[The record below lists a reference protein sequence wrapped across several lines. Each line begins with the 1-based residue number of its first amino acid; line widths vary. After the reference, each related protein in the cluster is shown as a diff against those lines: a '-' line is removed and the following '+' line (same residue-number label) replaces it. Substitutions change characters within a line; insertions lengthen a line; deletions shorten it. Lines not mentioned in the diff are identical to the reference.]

1 MNIIFMT
8 NSDFS
13 FHSLDILVKSNH
25 KILSVVTNPPEEI
38 GRQKKNTSNIITLK
52 CEELGINTWRKN
64 NSITLEN
71 LNDPTIQKFQ
81 ITRNP
86 YE

>member
-38 GRQKKNTSNIITLK
+38 GRQKKNTSNIILMGFLK
-52 CEELGINTWRKN
+52 ESLRVLQKVI
-64 NSITLEN
+64 
-71 LNDPTIQKFQ
+71 IQAQK
-81 ITRNP
+81 
-86 YE
+86 